1 MPALNHWL
9 CPKSEP
15 TTLEAPMAR
24 RRISKKD
31 TIDSAI
37 EQAYYRLA
45 AGRQISILKIPT
57 LFNAVRDAVLI
68 DPTVTLDAAVQAAID
83 KYCEPVK
90 S

>member
-1 MPALNHWL
+1 
-9 CPKSEP
+9 
-15 TTLEAPMAR
+15 MAR
-24 RRISKKD
+24 RRISKKN